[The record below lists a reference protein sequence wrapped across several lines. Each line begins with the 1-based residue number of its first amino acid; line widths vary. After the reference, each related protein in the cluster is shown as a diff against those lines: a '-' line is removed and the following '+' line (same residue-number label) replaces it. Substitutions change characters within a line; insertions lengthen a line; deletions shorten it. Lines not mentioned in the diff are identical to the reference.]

1 MGDPHSIPGSG
12 RSPGEGNDI
21 PLQYSCL
28 ENPTGGPGEL
38 QSTKSQKFRHD
49 WVTNTLKNLGIAI
62 RQEKERNSIQ
72 IRMEE
77 IKLSVFA
84 DNMALYIENQ
94 IIHTIKLEVKIEFS
108 RDDG

>member
-1 MGDPHSIPGSG
+1 
-12 RSPGEGNDI
+12 
-21 PLQYSCL
+21 
-28 ENPTGGPGEL
+28 
-38 QSTKSQKFRHD
+38 
-49 WVTNTLKNLGIAI
+49 
-62 RQEKERNSIQ
+62 
-72 IRMEE
+72 MEE